1 MKLLRGHVLGVA
13 DKGEGDKRWALVG
26 IQITSKDRDGFDITE
41 TIKLRVFGQQ
51 IKDGVHNAYRQLVGS
66 EVFAPYQDEFDD
78 KYKRISYSLAGL
90 PLRFQEARPSQSSL
104 GQSSAASAA
113 SAAAAASPVQSAK
126 TA

>member
-1 MKLLRGHVLGVA
+1 MKILRGHVLGVA

-51 IKDGVHNAYRQLVGS
+51 IKDGVHNSYRNLVGS

-90 PLRFQEARPSQSSL
+90 PLRLQEARPVQSSP
-104 GQSSAASAA
+104 SSSPVSV
-113 SAAAAASPVQSAK
+113 SAAAVAAKAV
-126 TA
+126 